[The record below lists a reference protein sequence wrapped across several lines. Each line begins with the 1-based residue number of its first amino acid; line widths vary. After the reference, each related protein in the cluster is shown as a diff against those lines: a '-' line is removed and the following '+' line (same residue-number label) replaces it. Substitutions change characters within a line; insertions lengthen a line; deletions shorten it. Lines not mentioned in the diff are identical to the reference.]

1 MLWWDDEE
9 TAAWAGELIDIV
21 DDEQWGKAAKMA
33 TAMLPERKSDI
44 DKAVLYAVRGVARA
58 ELGEHD
64 SAVADFTRALEFECA
79 GERGVAKDRDTHSE
93 RGFSYFV
100 KGEYDT
106 AIADFTRA
114 IELDDSFSG
123 PYFHRAASRFEK
135 GEHDLA
141 VADFTRALEIDK
153 LPEAYCGRGR
163 AYHEQGKNDLAIA
176 DFTRAIELDDE
187 DDEPY
192 FHRATVRVA
201 MKEFKLAVADLDK
214 ALELNDEESKIY
226 ALRAHCYGK
235 LQQYEN
241 FTADFKKAAQLNPD
255 FPVPPKEGREEA
267 AAEDDGDEFID
278 KAMDLEEQEKW
289 GEVVSL
295 ATAEL
300 PKAESESETRDP
312 GMVYYIRGRAY
323 YEQGDH
329 KLAIADLTRALALN
343 PDIEIDC
350 LFFRGMAHF
359 EEGDYDAAIADLD
372 GEVFSDIDATYTR
385 GVAYH
390 EKGEHDRAIADL
402 TRCIEN
408 EDEPPVAE
416 AHFHRGVSYL
426 YKEDFAR
433 GLADL
438 DRAIELA
445 PDNTVIYLMRAAAY
459 EERGEFQKAVADYKS
474 VLRLDPRNED
484 AREGLH
490 SMLESAQKRG
500 MKIITP
506 DGEPFDLSVIK
517 DAEAMGPTDDGGESF
532 AHELRQLQDEGEW
545 DEVVKMASAALPV
558 TKSDTSLSVLHY
570 YRGDAFVKKGDA
582 EAAIADLTRALEL
595 DPENSADAFASRGL
609 AYFKQGDY
617 DSAIADL
624 SREEIADDIGAVYLR
639 GCAYHETEQHDLAIA
654 DFNKVIETES
664 DFPGAHYRRGAAYT
678 EKGDYA
684 RAVADLSKALEL
696 SPDNVMAY
704 TLRGYALSMQGKHRI
719 GLADLN
725 QALRLDPDNKE
736 AREVRR
742 LIRQRAKGRM

>member
-21 DDEQWGKAAKMA
+21 DDEQWGKAAAMA

-58 ELGEHD
+58 GLGEHD
-64 SAVADFTRALEFECA
+64 SAIADFTRVLEFECA
-79 GERGVAKDRDTHSE
+79 GERGMAKDRDTYNE
-93 RGFSYFV
+93 RGLAY
-100 KGEYDT
+100 
-106 AIADFTRA
+106 
-114 IELDDSFSG
+114 
-123 PYFHRAASRFEK
+123 HEK
-135 GEHDLA
+135 GEH
-141 VADFTRALEIDK
+141 
-153 LPEAYCGRGR
+153 
-163 AYHEQGKNDLAIA
+163 DLAIA
-176 DFTRAIELDDE
+176 DFTRAIELDDSSFAEPYHNRASVRVDRDEYELALADLNKALKIDGE
-187 DDEPY
+187 DDMALALRGAVYRKLNQHEKAEADFEKASQLEADEADEADAVLANNLLRLHSASDWQGIVTLVTDALPDIEDEFGRAM
-192 FHRATVRVA
+192 FHRARGNAHINLDNTQSA
-201 MKEFKLAVADLDK
+201 IADFTR
-214 ALELNDEESKIY
+214 ALEL
-226 ALRAHCYGK
+226 
-235 LQQYEN
+235 
-241 FTADFKKAAQLNPD
+241 
-255 FPVPPKEGREEA
+255 
-267 AAEDDGDEFID
+267 
-278 KAMDLEEQEKW
+278 
-289 GEVVSL
+289 
-295 ATAEL
+295 
-300 PKAESESETRDP
+300 DP
-312 GMVYYIRGRAY
+312 GNGASDY
-323 YEQGDH
+323 
-329 KLAIADLTRALALN
+329 K
-343 PDIEIDC
+343 P
-350 LFFRGMAHF
+350 RGMAYLKQ
-359 EEGDYDAAIADLD
+359 GDYDAAIADASRA
-372 GEVFSDIDATYTR
+372 EVADDMGATYIR
-385 GVAYH
+385 GVACH

-433 GLADL
+433 GFADL

-445 PDNTVIYLMRAAAY
+445 PDNTVMYLMRAAAY

-506 DGEPFDLSVIK
+506 DGKPFDLSVIK

-532 AHELRQLQDEGEW
+532 ARELRQLQNEGEW

-570 YRGDAFVKKGDA
+570 YRGDALVKKGDA
-582 EAAIADLTRALEL
+582 ESAIADLTLALEL

-664 DFPGAHYRRGAAYT
+664 DFPGAHHRRGAAYT

-704 TLRGYALSMQGKHRI
+704 ILRGYALSMQGKHRI

-725 QALRLDPDNKE
+725 QALRLDPDNTE